1 MAFGNQETE
10 RWTALENENAALR
23 AEIAAVKERMQR
35 LSDALACAI
44 NVIEGDDP
52 AWTEKFIR
60 QSRRLLI
67 PESGRVPY
75 ASSQAAEVLE
85 QARLTTA
92 RMDDELAKAI
102 HRRRQTLATAD
113 KDAIRTEPLE
123 GG

>member
-1 MAFGNQETE
+1 MAEIRPDIGVAAEQVLSQDRVDAFLQGVSEPGSLVRE
-10 RWTALENENAALR
+10 LRRLRAENAAL
-23 AEIAAVKERMQR
+23 KERMQR

-75 ASSQAAEVLE
+75 AFPQAAEPVE
-85 QARLTTA
+85 KETPMGGTS
-92 RMDDELAKAI
+92 K
-102 HRRRQTLATAD
+102 D
-113 KDAIRTEPLE
+113 KVI
-123 GG
+123 